1 MKQYFC
7 TVPRIAGEPDHS
19 PNSSFPGSGKW
30 APDLPE
36 LFLFMNSNLIVDLC
50 KGKETGG
57 FKMMMS
63 LPYNLF
69 VKKYLKNFKNL

>member
-1 MKQYFC
+1 M
-7 TVPRIAGEPDHS
+7 PRIAGEPDRS
-19 PNSSFPGSGKW
+19 PSSSFPGSGKW
-30 APDLPE
+30 ALDLPE

-50 KGKETGG
+50 EGKEIGI

-69 VKKYLKNFKNL
+69 FKKDLKIF